1 MNNKKYHIILFNNKK
16 KKKVLFSSNI
26 RKTVNKKYNELTKKT
41 KPIFPLLLLNDVEC
55 DFKLAIITKS
65 EGFEDGS
72 VVRDDVGRWVTT
84 TINHDDFSFVKL
96 TSYQVTGTV
105 YDHKSKKKI
114 TVEDMLDLYLPK
126 RNFCQLFSLNN
137 KIVIQNDD
145 DISIFSLKT
154 VPECKRLMNCLSTHF
169 NKNSIMNCLL
179 VKDTSTIQR
188 KQLYKLLTEKGFK
201 KPFLYKHY
209 TQ

>member
-16 KKKVLFSSNI
+16 KKKVLFSSNM
-26 RKTVNKKYNELTKKT
+26 RKTVNKKYSELTKKT

-65 EGFEDGS
+65 EGIES
-72 VVRDDVGRWVTT
+72 SAVVKDDIGRWVTT
-84 TINHDDFSFVKL
+84 TINHDDFNFVKL
-96 TSYQVTGTV
+96 ASYQVTGTV

-114 TVEDMLDLYLPK
+114 TVEGMLEGYLPK

-137 KIVIQNDD
+137 KIIIQNDD

-154 VPECKRLMNCLSTHF
+154 VPECQRLMNCLSTHF
-169 NKNSIMNCLL
+169 NKNNIMNCLL

>member
-1 MNNKKYHIILFNNKK
+1 M
-16 KKKVLFSSNI
+16 
-26 RKTVNKKYNELTKKT
+26 RKTVNKKYSELTKKT
-41 KPIFPLLLLNDVEC
+41 KPIFPLLLLNDVDC

-65 EGFEDGS
+65 EGVESGA
-72 VVRDDVGRWVTT
+72 VIKDDMGRWVTT
-84 TINHDDFSFVKL
+84 TINHDDFSFIKL
-96 TSYQVTGTV
+96 ASYQVTGTV

-114 TVEDMLDLYLPK
+114 TVEDMLEKYLPK

-137 KIVIQNDD
+137 KIIIQNDD

-154 VPECKRLMNCLSTHF
+154 VPECQRLMNCLSTHF
-169 NKNSIMNCLL
+169 NKNNIMNCLL

-188 KQLYKLLTEKGFK
+188 KQLYKLLIEKGFK

>member
-16 KKKVLFSSNI
+16 KKKVLFSSNM
-26 RKTVNKKYNELTKKT
+26 RKTVNKKYSELTKKT
-41 KPIFPLLLLNDVEC
+41 KPIFPLLLLNDVDC

-65 EGFEDGS
+65 EGVESGAA
-72 VVRDDVGRWVTT
+72 VKDDIGRWVTT

-96 TSYQVTGTV
+96 ASYQVIGTV
-105 YDHKSKKKI
+105 YDHKSQKKI
-114 TVEDMLDLYLPK
+114 TVEDMLDRYLPK

-137 KIVIQNDD
+137 KIIIQNDD

-154 VPECKRLMNCLSTHF
+154 VPECQRLMNCLSTHF
-169 NKNSIMNCLL
+169 NKNNIMNCLL

>member
-16 KKKVLFSSNI
+16 KKKVLFSSNM
-26 RKTVNKKYNELTKKT
+26 RKTVNKKYSELTKKT

-65 EGFEDGS
+65 EGTEDGA
-72 VVRDDVGRWVTT
+72 VVKDDMGRWVTT
-84 TINHDDFSFVKL
+84 TINHDNFSFVKL
-96 TSYQVTGTV
+96 SSYQVTGTV

-114 TVEDMLDLYLPK
+114 TVEDMLEGYLPK
-126 RNFCQLFSLNN
+126 RDFCQLFSLNN
-137 KIVIQNDD
+137 KIVIQKDD
-145 DISIFSLKT
+145 NISIFSLKT
-154 VPECKRLMNCLSTHF
+154 VKECNRLMNCLSTHF

-179 VKDTSTIQR
+179 VKDTSTVQR